1 MAERTVGL
9 PADVDVGA
17 LGVALLEAAH
27 GARIGVA
34 IALIDPDA
42 PRLLYASEA
51 IADIIGWPLD
61 EVMNGN
67 PMRFV
72 VPEVMERVY
81 ERLARRARG
90 ETGQTSYELA
100 VIRKDGTRVPI
111 EVAAS
116 RATLG
121 GEPTVVAFVTDVS
134 ARVNADEERR
144 RSDERFK
151 ELIERAPEPIGIAR
165 DDRFIWCNPAYVA
178 VLGYPTA
185 EALYETSIDRLL
197 PPDEAESRRRRE
209 RVIIKGGNVGPA
221 TYHARRFDGTTVI
234 VEATSAP
241 CVFEGKPSVLTMAR
255 DVTDRKRL
263 EAQLIQ
269 ADRLA
274 AIGTMAAGVAHE
286 VNNPLAYVMLN
297 LDWIARKL
305 AEGPHDAASVAG
317 LAEVLREAHKGTQ
330 RVAAIVRELRTF
342 ARAGDG
348 ESRGRVDL
356 SRVVESAIKI
366 AGHEVRHRAKVST
379 SFGAVGPVLANES
392 RLEQVVLNLL
402 LNACHAM
409 PEELAA
415 VNEVH
420 IEVRAEPGE
429 RAVLEVSDNGTGIP
443 PEVLP
448 RIFDPFFSTK
458 PRGVGMGLG
467 LSICHGIVASLG
479 GQISV
484 KSTVDGTTFRVVLPT
499 TDEGADED
507 EPPPTSEPPSARAL
521 SPRVSVLVV
530 DDEIPIVNTMRELLG
545 TSFDVTATTSVR
557 EALAAIETK
566 AFDVVLCDLM
576 MPDKNGID
584 FYEDLKRHHPELV
597 RRVVFM
603 TGGAFT
609 PRAAE
614 FLASIE
620 NRRVEKPFSLSMM
633 ERLVSEVARAP

>member
-34 IALIDPDA
+34 IALIDPAA
-42 PRLLYASEA
+42 PRLLYASDA
-51 IADIIGWPLD
+51 IADIIGWPVA
-61 EVMNGN
+61 EVMSGN

-72 VPEVMERVY
+72 APETIEHVY
-81 ERLARRARG
+81 ERFARRARG
-90 ETGQTSYELA
+90 EMGQMSYELT

-116 RATLG
+116 RATLDG
-121 GEPTVVAFVTDVS
+121 KPTVVAFVTDVS
-134 ARVNADEERR
+134 ARDNADEERR
-144 RSDERFK
+144 RSDVRFK
-151 ELIERAPEPIGIAR
+151 ELVERAPEPIGIAR
-165 DDRFIWCNPAYVA
+165 NDHFVWCNPAYLA
-178 VLGYPTA
+178 MLGYPSPQ
-185 EALYETSIDRLL
+185 ALYDTPIARLL
-197 PPDEAESRRRRE
+197 PRDEEASRHRRE
-209 RVIIKGGNVGPA
+209 GVILEGGDVGPA

-234 VEATSAP
+234 VETTSAS

-255 DVTDRKRL
+255 DVTDKKRL

-305 AEGPHDAASVAG
+305 AEGPHDAASIAG

-330 RVAAIVRELRTF
+330 RVAGIVRELRTF

-348 ESRGRVDL
+348 ESRSPVDL

-366 AGHEVRHRAKVST
+366 AGHEVRHRAKVTT
-379 SFGAVGPVLANES
+379 SFGPVGPVLANES

-409 PEELAA
+409 PEEHAA
-415 VNEVH
+415 VNVVH

-499 TDEGADED
+499 TDEEAAEG
-507 EPPPTSEPPSARAL
+507 EPAPTSEPQSARTA
-521 SPRVSVLVV
+521 SRARVLVV

-545 TSFDVTATTSVR
+545 ASFEVTATTSVR
-557 EALAAIETK
+557 DALAAIETTT
-566 AFDVVLCDLM
+566 FDVVLCDLM
-576 MPDKNGID
+576 MPGKSGID
-584 FYEDLKRHHPELV
+584 FYEELQREHPELV
-597 RRVVFM
+597 KRVVFM

-609 PRAAE
+609 ARAAE

-633 ERLVSEVARAP
+633 ERLVREVARVP